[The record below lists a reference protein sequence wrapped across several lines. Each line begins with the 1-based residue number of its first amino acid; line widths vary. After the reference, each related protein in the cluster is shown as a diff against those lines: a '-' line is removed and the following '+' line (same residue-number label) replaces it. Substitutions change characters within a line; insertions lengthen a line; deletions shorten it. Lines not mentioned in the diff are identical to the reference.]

1 MEDERAREGLEH
13 LQAAARE
20 MIAAARA
27 MLDVVEEL
35 VEDQDAVRTVVAD
48 VGALFG
54 TVVRAAGERVGRPGG
69 ARTGTGGEDDEGDG
83 PAERVER
90 IRVT

>member
-20 MIAAARA
+20 VIAAARA

-35 VEDQDAVRTVVAD
+35 VEDPEAVRTVIAD

-54 TVVRAAGERVGRPGG
+54 TVVRAAGERVGRPGNAG
-69 ARTGTGGEDDEGDG
+69 AGGGASGDKGDG
-83 PAERVER
+83 PTDRVER